1 MAYFYRSSRAS
12 GKIIHYLPKEIFL
25 QFNYV
30 QLECLK
36 INTLDKPQLKVCLM
50 LVIGMITDLT
60 PLPLS
65 LEEEDHQVVV
75 LDTSVPLSDKQM
87 AFLENHCNLLQ
98 GNGRSDE
105 NTYLSCLRILCS
117 LIHRMYV

>member
-1 MAYFYRSSRAS
+1 MEDFTPVTNGVISSRRLCLYVRFYAS
-12 GKIIHYLPKEIFL
+12 
-25 QFNYV
+25 NY
-30 QLECLK
+30 
-36 INTLDKPQLKVCLM
+36 ILDKPQLKVCLM